1 VTSSSRT
8 RCSTTTASRTTAPP
22 LHRRRGLDFDIPGF
36 VEDADNRN
44 LFDVDPKLGSIA
56 WGSLDAAPA
65 AGSPVLGAGQAV
77 DGLEA
82 TDYLGAIKDAESDW
96 TKGWTNWSPN

>member
-1 VTSSSRT
+1 
-8 RCSTTTASRTTAPP
+8 
-22 LHRRRGLDFDIPGF
+22 
-36 VEDADNRN
+36 
-44 LFDVDPKLGSIA
+44 
-56 WGSLDAAPA
+56 
-65 AGSPVLGAGQAV
+65 VLGAGQAV